1 MNGAGFVGE
10 VERVICIYEREIGHS
25 ASRTRQMIDRLEEVE
40 ALSRLMISG
49 DLQQGFKVL
58 RDRRLLDKT
67 FEALVV
73 RFSHLLGMK
82 LSKPHNGGLTIP
94 MSCYDGFYITNV

>member
-1 MNGAGFVGE
+1 MNETDFVGE
-10 VERVICIYEREIGHS
+10 VERVICVYEREIGHS

-58 RDRRLLDKT
+58 RDRKLLHQT

-73 RFSHLLGMK
+73 RFSHLFRHDVVQAAQWRLDH
-82 LSKPHNGGLTIP
+82 P
-94 MSCYDGFYITNV
+94 YDLL